1 MWASRIESFINTS
14 TSALQCGH
22 LTRSARLGAT
32 AISRSQAAH
41 LKCIMR
47 DMRVFLVILL
57 VALSVHAQSLADAA
71 RKERERRAHLKPA
84 TVLQAEEASQ
94 NLAAVRLDLD
104 QTRKTLDTLQLQG
117 PPKK

>member
-47 DMRVFLVILL
+47 DMRVFVVILL

-71 RKERERRAHLKPA
+71 RKERERRDYLKPA
-84 TVLQAEEASQ
+84 AVLQAEGALRPAGANDDDGQ
-94 NLAAVRLDLD
+94 
-104 QTRKTLDTLQLQG
+104 K
-117 PPKK
+117 